1 MLSRVVFAAGILFAV
16 PAQAASVAE
25 AAASGS
31 IPQSVTLAV
40 AFSHDLKPEAKF
52 DASLSAQVDHA
63 FDLIRSGKQ
72 AKAVNLFDKVIASAD
87 QSLAGDSRARLCRS
101 DRTAHSVSP
110 KQVVLVDG
118 ALCDAHFGKGY
129 ALIDLGRG
137 DLAETELLKAMQMAP
152 GDAHFANEYAELFK
166 SRREWQKS
174 YDAFAHAWAIADKD
188 KTGPDAGLAAR
199 ALRGMG
205 YDKMQMG
212 DLDEAARLFRQSQ
225 DYEPGS
231 EAAKFE
237 LGNIARKQAIGS

>member
-1 MLSRVVFAAGILFAV
+1 MLSRVVFAGLMGFLFAGA
-16 PAQAASVAE
+16 AQAASVAE
-25 AAASGS
+25 ASAPGTVA
-31 IPQSVTLAV
+31 LAV
-40 AFSHDLKPEAKF
+40 AFGHEVKPNAKF
-52 DASLSAQVDHA
+52 DPTMGAQVNQA

-87 QSLAGDSRARLCRS
+87 RSLAGDSRSPLCRS
-101 DRTAHSVSP
+101 DRTAAVANPS
-110 KQVVLVDG
+110 QVVLVDG

-137 DLAETELLKAMQMAP
+137 DLAEAELLKAMRMAP

-166 SRREWQKS
+166 SRRQWQQS
-174 YDAFAHAWAIADKD
+174 YDAFAHAWAIADKG
-188 KTGPDAGLAAR
+188 KTGPDASLAAR

-205 YDKMQMG
+205 YGKMQMG

-225 DYEPGS
+225 DFEPGS
-231 EAAKFE
+231 AAAKIE